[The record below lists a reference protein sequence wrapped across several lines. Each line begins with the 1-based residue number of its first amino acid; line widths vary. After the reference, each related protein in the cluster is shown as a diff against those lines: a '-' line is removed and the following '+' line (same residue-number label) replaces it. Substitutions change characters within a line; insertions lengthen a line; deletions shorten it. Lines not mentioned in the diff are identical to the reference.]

1 MYMYNDFCK
10 GLLMFKNSCFVFC
23 FALLCLLLST
33 QQSLSQDNATNDV
46 VVSTTAEIQS
56 SESLSSLAV
65 DPATEIVRIKE
76 VQLQVQDT
84 LQKQEAAAKAASAT
98 PMVEALQK
106 QVESIN
112 NLFLIHSQ
120 QISAY
125 ENRLALEEEHSQ
137 IQTEHEVLKSVTDTE
152 SISFLEL
159 NNLREQVNAE
169 VAREQSITSKIEL
182 AGTALEQANALVAQQ
197 QSQINDLNVKIDNT
211 EDEAQK
217 EVLQQ
222 EIIAA
227 NYALRAA
234 NERVILRQ
242 IEKANEN
249 FGKEV
254 YQARTALLKDR
265 LERAQTKVVF
275 TQEQLNEQLGRLD
288 KLKYDLDKKSKQLL
302 NEKSNIDLR
311 LQAQKNRVAQTQD
324 PPQSMLDQR
333 KALDQQAKSVDNQI
347 QLINDQIQQIP
358 TRVLLWNQR
367 FDVFNNKV
375 EKTVMIQYKTEAGE
389 TLKTLDSSDREI
401 NLSLDLLQTD
411 LITVQNTVSNLTD
424 EQQDRLK
431 PLQELEKHYQ
441 SAINAYRDHQNFIE
455 VTRRLT
461 TKLINEVDQVL
472 AIQTWED
479 YFDTW
484 LKKELYSNTYRVWLY
499 SFILAIVIFTVLVL
513 GRWFLL
519 NRIRVIEKKVKTP
532 VIEGVLDVIQRTR
545 PTFFLIWSVFIAS
558 TYLKFTDQ
566 TETWLLR
573 LMLLALTIQGA
584 IMVSY
589 FMKTFIKHFF
599 AKKAR
604 HDQANASAM
613 AIINFISQLLVWSLA
628 LYLGLESVDIEA
640 TPLITG
646 LGIGGLAVALA
657 LQNILSDLFASL
669 SIVIDKPFVVGDFI
683 IMDTYMGNVEQIGI
697 KTTRIRSLSGE
708 QIICANGDLLNARI
722 RNFKRMHERRI
733 VFPLGVTYQT
743 THEQLQM
750 IPQMIKEAVERNDLV
765 RFDRSHFNEFGDFSL
780 NFETVFYVLTSDYA
794 IYMNIQQNINLEL
807 FKRFAEE
814 GIEFAYPTQTLFVEK
829 NGSNP
834 EEN

>member
-1 MYMYNDFCK
+1 
-10 GLLMFKNSCFVFC
+10 MFKNSFYVFC
-23 FALLCLLLST
+23 LVFLCFLLSP
-33 QQSLSQDNATNDV
+33 QHSFSQENATDDI

-76 VQLQVQDT
+76 IQLQVQET
-84 LQKQEAAAKAASAT
+84 LQKQEAAASAASAT

-120 QISAY
+120 QISVY
-125 ENRLALEEEHSQ
+125 ENRLTLEEERRQ
-137 IQTEHEVLKSVTDTE
+137 IQTEHDALKSVTDTE

-169 VAREQSITSKIEL
+169 IAREQSITSKIDL
-182 AGTALEQANALVAQQ
+182 AGTALEQANSLVAQRQ
-197 QSQINDLNVKIDNT
+197 TQINDLNVKIDNT
-211 EDEAQK
+211 EDETQK

-411 LITVQNTVSNLTD
+411 LITVQTSITNLTD

-431 PLQELEKHYQ
+431 PLQNLEEHYQ
-441 SAINAYRDHQNFIE
+441 SAINAYRDQQNFIE

-472 AIQTWED
+472 AIQTWGD
-479 YFDTW
+479 YFDTL
-484 LKKELYSNTYRVWLY
+484 LKKEFYSNTYRDWLY
-499 SFILAIVIFTVLVL
+499 ALILVIVIFTALIVV
-513 GRWFLL
+513 RWILL
-519 NRIRVIEKKVKTP
+519 NRFKALEKKVKTP

-558 TYLKFTDQ
+558 TYLKFTDN
-566 TETWLLR
+566 TETWLVR

-589 FMKTFIKHFF
+589 FMQTFIKHFF

-604 HDQANASAM
+604 HNQANASAM

-708 QIICANGDLLNARI
+708 QIICANGDLLNTRI

-750 IPQMIKEAVERNDLV
+750 IPQMIQEAVERNDLV
-765 RFDRSHFNEFGDFSL
+765 RFDRSHFKDFGDFSL

-814 GIEFAYPTQTLFVEK
+814 GIEFAYPTQTVFVEK

-834 EEN
+834 EVN